1 MFSVV
6 LLCKTDGQSH
16 WFETQSDGMTRV
28 KSPMGMFDT
37 PQIDNDLKLVDTKI
51 REYWG
56 LTAPQK

>member
-1 MFSVV
+1 
-6 LLCKTDGQSH
+6 
-16 WFETQSDGMTRV
+16 MTCV

>member
-1 MFSVV
+1 
-6 LLCKTDGQSH
+6 
-16 WFETQSDGMTRV
+16 
-28 KSPMGMFDT
+28 MGMFDT